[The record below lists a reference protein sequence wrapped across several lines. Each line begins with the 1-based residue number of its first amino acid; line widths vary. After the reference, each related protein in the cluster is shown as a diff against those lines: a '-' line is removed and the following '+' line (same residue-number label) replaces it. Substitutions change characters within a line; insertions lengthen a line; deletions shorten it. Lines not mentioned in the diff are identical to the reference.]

1 MLLCSNKPII
11 SQQKP
16 LVKRNFI
23 CYYLGAAQHNDLCDT
38 AFWTD
43 GSMIVIKKYE
53 NRRLYDTSGS
63 RYVNLDEVARMV
75 RDGEEVQVVDAK
87 SNEDLTRVV
96 LTQIIVDGAKDRNS
110 ALPTDLLRQMIM
122 ASGRAQQQI
131 LTSYFR
137 FALDL
142 YMRAHQD
149 LRDRFN
155 PARTPALGPLEALQK
170 FVGATSMGSFPWM
183 PARERQPAAEAT
195 DTDAD
200 ASTEIQDLRARLE
213 ALEQQLANSR
223 SEV

>member
-1 MLLCSNKPII
+1 
-11 SQQKP
+11 
-16 LVKRNFI
+16 
-23 CYYLGAAQHNDLCDT
+23 
-38 AFWTD
+38 
-43 GSMIVIKKYE
+43 
-53 NRRLYDTSGS
+53 
-63 RYVNLDEVARMV
+63 MV

-96 LTQIIVDGAKDRNS
+96 LTQIIVEGAKDKNS
-110 ALPTDLLRQMIM
+110 ALPTELLRQMIM

-155 PARTPALGPLEALQK
+155 PARTPALAPLEALQK
-170 FVGATSMGSFPWM
+170 FVGATSAGSFPWM
-183 PARERQPAAEAT
+183 PSREKAAPEEPT
-195 DTDAD
+195 DTAAD

-213 ALEQQLANSR
+213 VLEQQLANAR
-223 SEV
+223 SDA